1 MVGWIKGMVG
11 WIKGMVGWIKGMDG
25 SIAWMDEGKVYVY
38 TDMWIVS
45 TVYFQQIVPQTREL
59 SVTVVNFT
67 LNYFQKYDKLS
78 GNKC

>member
-1 MVGWIKGMVG
+1 
-11 WIKGMVGWIKGMDG
+11 
-25 SIAWMDEGKVYVY
+25 MDEGKVYVY